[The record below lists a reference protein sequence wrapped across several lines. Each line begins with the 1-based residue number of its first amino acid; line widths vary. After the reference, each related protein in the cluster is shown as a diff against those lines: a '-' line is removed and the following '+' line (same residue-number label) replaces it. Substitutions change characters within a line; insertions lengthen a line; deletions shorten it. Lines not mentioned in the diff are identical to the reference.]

1 MIYYVPLRVLAV
13 IRPSLSGLEAVG
25 SSTRPLGSKG
35 LLSGLETRPC
45 NVRGNVF
52 LAVEGCLNAVFGGM
66 VGHGKSPCFSRLS
79 FLTAAGVDA
88 GVLVFTVADGV
99 VFHE

>member
-1 MIYYVPLRVLAV
+1 LIYYVPHRALNAN
-13 IRPSLSGLEAVG
+13 RPSLSGLVAVG

-66 VGHGKSPCFSRLS
+66 VRYGKSPCFSALG
-79 FLTAAGVDA
+79 FLTTADVDA
-88 GVLVFTVADGV
+88 GVLIFTVANGV